1 MKGFRFATYFVLG
14 MFSIECTPKEKTQT
28 NFEKLALD
36 ENLSNHHIFKKLSQE
51 SELKLF
57 NNEKMESATRTAYII
72 QKISYPKGFYHT
84 SELFHFEDYKCRSEY
99 KSDTLY
105 IWLNNHNGYF
115 GNGIL
120 AEVFNDC
127 FLIKDINPKTLKGE
141 MKFINSTPT
150 HQKLILNRNT
160 FKKDDSIYGFIE
172 YTAKIDSLVTKNF
185 KGYFRTKVK

>member
-14 MFSIECTPKEKTQT
+14 IFSIECTPKEKTQT

-84 SELFHFEDYKCRSEY
+84 SELFHFEDYKCRSEF

-115 GNGIL
+115 GNGVL

-127 FLIKDINPKTLKGE
+127 FSD
-141 MKFINSTPT
+141 
-150 HQKLILNRNT
+150 
-160 FKKDDSIYGFIE
+160 
-172 YTAKIDSLVTKNF
+172 
-185 KGYFRTKVK
+185 

>member
-1 MKGFRFATYFVLG
+1 MVFWQK
-14 MFSIECTPKEKTQT
+14 FSMT
-28 NFEKLALD
+28 
-36 ENLSNHHIFKKLSQE
+36 
-51 SELKLF
+51 
-57 NNEKMESATRTAYII
+57 
-72 QKISYPKGFYHT
+72 
-84 SELFHFEDYKCRSEY
+84 
-99 KSDTLY
+99 
-105 IWLNNHNGYF
+105 
-115 GNGIL
+115 
-120 AEVFNDC
+120 V